1 MLGHP
6 AFRDKIREWFKIM
19 RKNNCAV
26 VLATQSLSDAVNSEI
41 LDVIRESTA
50 SKIFLPNPHAKGEDT
65 AEVYRRMGLN
75 SRQIDIVANA
85 VPKRQYYYASEE
97 GNRLFE
103 LALGPLQLALLAV
116 SDKESVATVKELEL
130 RHGDKWL
137 GEWLTLRGID
147 APAIAQLMK
156 GRIAAPFL
164 PPSTMSQGAA
174 GAS

>member
-1 MLGHP
+1 
-6 AFRDKIREWFKIM
+6 M

-26 VLATQSLSDAVNSEI
+26 VMATQSLSDAANSGI

-75 SRQIDIVANA
+75 SRQIEIVANA
-85 VPKRQYYYASEE
+85 IPKRQYYYASEE

-116 SDKESVATVKELEL
+116 SDKDSVAKVKELEQ

-137 GEWLTLRGID
+137 PEWLALRGIN
-147 APAIAQLMK
+147 AGANLMK
-156 GRIAAPFL
+156 GSL
-164 PPSTMSQGAA
+164 
-174 GAS
+174 

>member
-1 MLGHP
+1 MLAHP
-6 AFRDKIREWFKIM
+6 AFRDKIREWLKIM

-26 VLATQSLSDAVNSEI
+26 VMATQSLSDAANSGI

-75 SRQIDIVANA
+75 SRQIEIVANA
-85 VPKRQYYYASEE
+85 VPKRHYYYASEE

-116 SDKESVATVKELEL
+116 SDKDSVAKVRELEQ
-130 RHGDKWL
+130 RYGDGWL
-137 GEWLTLRGID
+137 PEWLALRGVD
-147 APAIAQLMK
+147 GGLMNNMMK
-156 GRIAAPFL
+156 GQA
-164 PPSTMSQGAA
+164 
-174 GAS
+174 